1 MALDRKLIRL
11 NDTDDVIVNSDDD
24 IRGRSMFDKDGEEL
38 GKVDDLL
45 VEPDDHRVRFLVV
58 ASGGFLGLGESKSF
72 IPVDAI
78 SRVTDDEVH
87 IDQSRERVS
96 GAPVY
101 DPEIV
106 DAPEYHDYFSSV
118 YGHYGFAPYW
128 LPGYTY
134 PGYRVL

>member
-1 MALDRKLIRL
+1 MAHDSKLIRL
-11 NDTDDVIVNSDDD
+11 NDADDIVVAENDD

-45 VEPDDHRVRFLVV
+45 IEPDDRTVRFLVV
-58 ASGGFLGLGESKSF
+58 ASGGFLGLGEHKSF
-72 IPVDAI
+72 IPIDAI
-78 SRVTDDEVH
+78 SRVTADEVH
-87 IDQSRERVS
+87 IDQSREQVA

-101 DPEIV
+101 DPELV
-106 DAPEYHDYFSSV
+106 DAPEHHEYYSSV

-134 PGYRVL
+134 PGYPVL